1 MALIIEGKSVCPL
14 CNKTM
19 NKGDK
24 ITAFPAFIPY
34 DHKYGRFSDAA
45 FHTECFVKDPDHAAI
60 EDMLT
65 AWKMIMDS
73 RPRDL
78 KSMAQIDEWT
88 REAFKDWPPKNGVV
102 IFQPLFPDDSDEGGF
117 WMDADQYEEMCKA
130 EEEHEREMEARR
142 EEAYRREREAW
153 RYSRDDD

>member
-1 MALIIEGKSVCPL
+1 MIIHGKSQCLL
-14 CNKTM
+14 CQKVLNKE
-19 NKGDK
+19 DK
-24 ITAFPAFIPY
+24 IVGFPAFLPY

-45 FHTECFVKDPDHAAI
+45 CHKECFVKDPDHGAV

-65 AWKMIMDS
+65 VYHMILDS

-78 KSMAQIDEWT
+78 KTLAEMDAWT
-88 REAFKDWPPKNGVV
+88 REAFQDWPPKNGVV
-102 IFQPLFPDDSDEGGF
+102 IFQPMFPDDSEEGGF

-130 EEEHEREMEARR
+130 EEEEQKKMEERR
-142 EEAYRREREAW
+142 EDAYRREREAW